1 MKKYLL
7 SLHGDFNTKQMCQDI
22 ATTLTPIVDS
32 PHLKFS
38 HRTNNLLFCFESE
51 VDQIEIHDYIQGSLF
66 GLYNYFFLSVVG
78 DNLSV
83 CMDSETSG
91 HLFDTNNDSE
101 NVEMRIDMKREMF
114 GDKERE
120 IYTEE
125 EDREYLNEILAEL
138 KGRIRRP
145 SIDEILDK
153 IKEKG
158 IDSITQF
165 EKDILDNYG
174 K

>member
-1 MKKYLL
+1 
-7 SLHGDFNTKQMCQDI
+7 
-22 ATTLTPIVDS
+22 
-32 PHLKFS
+32 
-38 HRTNNLLFCFESE
+38 
-51 VDQIEIHDYIQGSLF
+51 
-66 GLYNYFFLSVVG
+66 
-78 DNLSV
+78 
-83 CMDSETSG
+83 MDSETSV

-114 GDKERE
+114 GEDERE

-125 EDREYLNEILAEL
+125 EDREYLNNILAEL

-145 SIDEILDK
+145 SVDEILDK
-153 IKEKG
+153 IKDKG
-158 IDSITQF
+158 IDSISQF

>member
-1 MKKYLL
+1 
-7 SLHGDFNTKQMCQDI
+7 
-22 ATTLTPIVDS
+22 
-32 PHLKFS
+32 
-38 HRTNNLLFCFESE
+38 
-51 VDQIEIHDYIQGSLF
+51 
-66 GLYNYFFLSVVG
+66 
-78 DNLSV
+78 
-83 CMDSETSG
+83 MDTETSG

-114 GDKERE
+114 GENEKE

>member
-1 MKKYLL
+1 
-7 SLHGDFNTKQMCQDI
+7 
-22 ATTLTPIVDS
+22 
-32 PHLKFS
+32 
-38 HRTNNLLFCFESE
+38 
-51 VDQIEIHDYIQGSLF
+51 
-66 GLYNYFFLSVVG
+66 
-78 DNLSV
+78 
-83 CMDSETSG
+83 MDSETSG

-114 GDKERE
+114 GENEKE